1 MPQVQPQKDIKKNVY
16 KSIVATPEV
25 FKDSNSEWT
34 WLLEPYKS
42 LLCWFILK
50 SENNSQSLDL
60 LNVYKENVKQ
70 KFSIH
75 KRLWNNERTQ
85 NAEMMLLFSHLSAY
99 WIISLPNPLPSLS
112 SCSATN
118 SSYNS

>member
-50 SENNSQSLDL
+50 WENNSQSLDL

-75 KRLWNNERTQ
+75 KRLWNVERTQ